1 MTLGDLLKKASEYL
15 SERNVED
22 PSLEA
27 GLLLSWLLKKDIG
40 YIYANPE
47 IIPDN
52 ETEKEYFSIVE
63 RRGRHEPYAY
73 ITGECGF
80 LNYTFYVDPNVLIPR
95 GDTELLA
102 QSALFALGQDP
113 EFFAQEMFRLNNKST
128 YRVLDIGTG
137 SGCLA
142 VSIAKGHA
150 SVIVDA
156 VDISE
161 GALNIAL
168 KNAKRYG
175 VEDRIT
181 FINADFLDRNIVLS
195 GCYDLIVSNPPYIPL
210 KEIPYLMESVRN
222 YEPVTALAAGD
233 DGLIFYREIAD
244 RASSLLLKS
253 GIVLVE
259 CGYNQGETVSEI
271 FSNKDFT
278 TLLLKDLSGINRVV
292 AATKK

>member
-1 MTLGDLLKKASEYL
+1 MTIRDLLRKASKYL
-15 SERNVED
+15 AERNVED

-27 GLLLSWLLKKDIG
+27 GLLLSWLIKKDIG

-47 IIPDN
+47 IILDDEN
-52 ETEKEYFSIVE
+52 EKKYLSIVE

-80 LNYTFYVDPNVLIPR
+80 LDYTFYVDPNVLIPR

-113 EFFAQEMFRLNNKST
+113 EFFAQEMFRLENKNT

-150 SVIVDA
+150 SVFVDA

-161 GALNIAL
+161 KALNIAL
-168 KNAKRYG
+168 KNAMRYG
-175 VEDRIT
+175 VENRIT
-181 FINADFLDRNIVLS
+181 FINADFLDNNIVLS
-195 GCYDLIVSNPPYIPL
+195 GNYDLIVSNPPYIPL
-210 KEIPYLMESVRN
+210 NEMPYLMESVRN
-222 YEPVTALAAGD
+222 YEPAVALAAGS
-233 DGLIFYREIAD
+233 DGLIFYREIAE
-244 RASSLLLKS
+244 RASSLLSKP
-253 GIVLVE
+253 GIILVE
-259 CGYNQGETVSEI
+259 CGYNQGQKVREI
-271 FSNKDFT
+271 FSDKGFS
-278 TLLLKDLSGINRVV
+278 TLILKDLAGINRVV
-292 AATKK
+292 AAAKK

>member
-1 MTLGDLLKKASEYL
+1 MTLGDLLKKASKYL
-15 SERNVED
+15 AERNVED

-27 GLLLSWLLKKDIG
+27 GLLLSWLIKKDIS

-47 IIPDN
+47 IVLDDEN
-52 ETEKEYFSIVE
+52 EKKYFSIVE

-80 LNYTFYVDPNVLIPR
+80 LDYTFYVDPNVLIPR

-102 QSALFALGQDP
+102 QSALFALGQNP
-113 EFFAQEMFRLNNKST
+113 EFFTQEMFRLKNKSS

-142 VSIAKGHA
+142 VSIAKGLD
-150 SVIVDA
+150 SVFVDA

-161 GALNIAL
+161 NAMNIAL

-181 FINADFLDRNIVLS
+181 FINADFLDKSIALS
-195 GCYDLIVSNPPYIPL
+195 GNYDLIVSNPPYIPL
-210 KEIPYLMESVRN
+210 NEMPYLMESVRN
-222 YEPVTALAAGD
+222 YEPAVALAAGS
-233 DGLIFYREIAD
+233 DGLIFYREIAK
-244 RASSLLLKS
+244 RAPALLSNS
-253 GIVLVE
+253 GIILVE
-259 CGYNQGETVSEI
+259 CGYNQGQKVSKI
-271 FSNKDFT
+271 FSDGGFS
-278 TLLLKDLSGINRVV
+278 TLLLKDLASIIRVV

>member
-1 MTLGDLLKKASEYL
+1 MTLGNLLKKASKYL
-15 SERNVED
+15 AERNVED

-27 GLLLSWLLKKDIG
+27 GLLLSWLIKKDIS

-47 IIPDN
+47 IVLDDEN
-52 ETEKEYFSIVE
+52 EKKYFSIVE

-80 LNYTFYVDPNVLIPR
+80 LDYTFYVDPNVLIPR

-102 QSALFALGQDP
+102 QSALFALGQNP
-113 EFFAQEMFRLNNKST
+113 EFFTQEMFRLKNKSS

-142 VSIAKGHA
+142 VSIAKGLD
-150 SVIVDA
+150 SVFVDA

-161 GALNIAL
+161 NAMNIAL

-181 FINADFLDRNIVLS
+181 FINADFLDKSIALS
-195 GCYDLIVSNPPYIPL
+195 GNYDLIVSNPPYIPL
-210 KEIPYLMESVRN
+210 NEMPYLMESVRN
-222 YEPVTALAAGD
+222 YEPAVALAAGS
-233 DGLIFYREIAD
+233 DGLIFYREIAK
-244 RASSLLLKS
+244 RAPALLSNS
-253 GIVLVE
+253 GIILVE
-259 CGYNQGETVSEI
+259 CGYNQGQKVSKI
-271 FSNKDFT
+271 FSDGGFS
-278 TLLLKDLSGINRVV
+278 TLLLKDLASIIRVV

>member
-1 MTLGDLLKKASEYL
+1 MTLGNLLKKASKYL
-15 SERNVED
+15 AERNVED

-27 GLLLSWLLKKDIG
+27 GLLLSWLIKKDIS

-47 IIPDN
+47 IVLDDEN
-52 ETEKEYFSIVE
+52 EKKYFSIVE

-73 ITGECGF
+73 ITGKCGF
-80 LNYTFYVDPNVLIPR
+80 LDYTFYVDPNVLIPR

-102 QSALFALGQDP
+102 QSALFALGQNP
-113 EFFAQEMFRLNNKST
+113 EFFTQEMFRLKNKSS

-142 VSIAKGHA
+142 VSIAKGLD
-150 SVIVDA
+150 SVFVDA

-161 GALNIAL
+161 NAMNIAL

-181 FINADFLDRNIVLS
+181 FINADFLDKSIALS
-195 GCYDLIVSNPPYIPL
+195 GNYDLIVSNPPYIPL
-210 KEIPYLMESVRN
+210 NEMPYLMESVRN
-222 YEPVTALAAGD
+222 YEPAVALAAGI
-233 DGLIFYREIAD
+233 DGLIFYHEIAE
-244 RASSLLLKS
+244 RAPTLLSQS

-259 CGYNQGETVSEI
+259 CGYNQGHKVSEI
-271 FSNKDFT
+271 FSDRGFS
-278 TLLLKDLSGINRVV
+278 TLLLKDLAGINRVV
-292 AATKK
+292 ASTKK